1 MDLTPAELRHSIR
14 GAFNALKLCV
24 SAFEMPLETSEK
36 LEFLSD
42 IESSAHRIGALL
54 QDFADAS
61 PPEQSDEVGGDVPA
75 SSAAAAL
82 GEAAGAGAGSHVR

>member
-14 GAFNALKLCV
+14 GTLNALKLCV

-42 IESSAHRIGALL
+42 IESSADKLASLVAAFEAHPGHPGA
-54 QDFADAS
+54 
-61 PPEQSDEVGGDVPA
+61 PA
-75 SSAAAAL
+75 
-82 GEAAGAGAGSHVR
+82 GEAAAVSPMGGHVR